1 MDLES
6 EKSINVF
13 LTNLSHEIRTQLTA
27 VQGYSELLLHSK
39 QSEDNRINSV
49 KTIIR
54 SSRHLQLLINEI
66 IEISKIQSEQLAL
79 KNIDISG
86 FEMDTNEKYTKK
98 IDDLLMEEIENYLEL
113 THLYSNVVTGRVLLA
128 EDNVDN
134 QELVSLYIRTAGA
147 QVEVANNGEQ
157 AVKMALE
164 NHYDLVLM
172 DMNMPV
178 MGGAEAVRILK
189 SEKCKAPVVALTAN
203 AFLDI
208 SEHSTEA
215 ECDDFLT
222 KPLDRERFY
231 EVLQQYLHSSSNEAI
246 PLRSSLLENEPEL
259 QDLIEKYIHKYPGMV
274 SDLKVAFEN
283 ADFKLFEML
292 LHDIK
297 STGGNYGFMLI
308 TDLAVMIK
316 THLNNNNKNAV
327 LPLLDELES
336 LHQRMLLAL
345 S

>member
-1 MDLES
+1 MELES
-6 EKSINVF
+6 EKSINAF
-13 LTNLSHEIRTQLTA
+13 LANASHEIRTQLTA
-27 VQGYSELLLHSK
+27 VQGYAELLLHNK
-39 QSEDNRINSV
+39 QSEDDRINSV

-54 SSRHLQLLINEI
+54 SSRHLQLLINKI
-66 IEISKIQSEQLAL
+66 LEISKIQSEQLVL
-79 KNIDISG
+79 KNVDISD
-86 FEMDTNEKYTKK
+86 FELNTSEKYTKK
-98 IDDLLMEEIENYLEL
+98 IDDLLREEFENHIES
-113 THLYSNVVTGRVLLA
+113 TQLYSNVVTGRVLLA
-128 EDNVDN
+128 EDNIDN

-147 QVEVANNGEQ
+147 QVDVANNGEQ
-157 AVKMALE
+157 AVRMALD
-164 NHYDLVLM
+164 NCYDLVLM

-178 MGGAEAVRILK
+178 MGGAEAIRVLK
-189 SEKCKAPVVALTAN
+189 SERYKTPIVALTAN

-208 SEHSTEA
+208 SENITGEG
-215 ECDDFLT
+215 CDDFLT
-222 KPLDRERFY
+222 KPLDRKRFNAI
-231 EVLQQYLHSSSNEAI
+231 LLQYLQTSQDETI

-259 QDLIEKYIHKYPGMV
+259 QGLIRKYIYKYPGMV

-345 S
+345 L